1 MNDDR
6 AARLQAIATEVAT
19 CTACPLHRG
28 RTKAVPGEGPADA
41 AIMFIG
47 EGPGQREDELGRP
60 FVGRS
65 GDLLE
70 RWLAEIGLDRSQVFI
85 GNLVRCR
92 PPGNRD
98 PEPAEIAACAH
109 FLERQLEIIQPK
121 LVATLGRHSMNKF
134 FPGGKIT
141 KIHGIRGVKREG
153 ARVFLPLYHPAYVLR
168 NDQAAPDAIADIRLI
183 PRLLARLE
191 QRLAE
196 EQAGGEQAPVDGAPA
211 APEEPGPE
219 QMSLFGG

>member
-6 AARLQAIATEVAT
+6 AARLQAIAEEVAT

-28 RTKAVPGEGPADA
+28 RTNAVPGEGPADA

-70 RWLAEIGLDRSQVFI
+70 RWLAEIGLDRTQVFI

-109 FLERQLEIIQPK
+109 FLERQMEIIQPR

-141 KIHGIRGVKREG
+141 KIHGVRGVKREG
-153 ARVFLPLYHPAYVLR
+153 ARVYLPLYHPAYVLR
-168 NDQAAPDAIADIRLI
+168 NEQAAPDALADIRLV

-196 EQAGGEQAPVDGAPA
+196 ERAGEQPAPA
-211 APEEPGPE
+211 PERAPEDPEPQ